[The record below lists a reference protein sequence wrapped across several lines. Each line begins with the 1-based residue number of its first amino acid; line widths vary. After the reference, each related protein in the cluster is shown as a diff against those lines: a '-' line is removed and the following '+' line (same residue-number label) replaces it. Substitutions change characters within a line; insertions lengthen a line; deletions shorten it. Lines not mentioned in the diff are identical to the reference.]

1 MNISNSLPKTFLIFG
16 ILLLGVL
23 YVLATLITFVPITAL
38 KNDVVLEREIL
49 LHWLYIKGGIALM
62 GCLTAIGFV
71 LRKIWFVGKDYEGNK
86 LWVYLAISFIV
97 SVSVLLFLLNLI
109 LLALVLNPD

>member
-1 MNISNSLPKTFLIFG
+1 M
-16 ILLLGVL
+16 
-23 YVLATLITFVPITAL
+23 
-38 KNDVVLEREIL
+38 NDVVLEREIL

-71 LRKIWFVGKDYEGNK
+71 VRRIWFIGKAYEGNK

-97 SVSVLLFLLNLI
+97 SVSVVLFLINLI

>member
-1 MNISNSLPKTFLIFG
+1 MNISNSLPKTFLIYG
-16 ILLLGVL
+16 ILLLGIL
-23 YVLATLITFVPITAL
+23 YILATIITFVPITAL
-38 KNDVVLEREIL
+38 INDVVLEREIL
-49 LHWLYIKGGIALM
+49 LDWLYIKGGIALM

-71 LRKIWFVGKDYEGNK
+71 VRRIWFIGKAYEGNK

-97 SVSVLLFLLNLI
+97 SVSVVLFLINLI